1 METIMETIIKAV
13 LVLFVTITCL
23 MSISY
28 PIRHNSKDAAT
39 EVLCGIL
46 FVIAVWFWLKG
57 CM

>member
-1 METIMETIIKAV
+1 MEIIIKAI
-13 LVLFVTITCL
+13 LVLFVTFTCL

-46 FVIAVWFWLKG
+46 FVIAVGLLLKG
-57 CM
+57 I

>member
-1 METIMETIIKAV
+1 METIVKAI

-23 MSISY
+23 MSVSY

-46 FVIAVWFWLKG
+46 FVIAVGLWLTK
-57 CM
+57 CI

>member
-1 METIMETIIKAV
+1 MVETIVKAV
-13 LVLFVTITCL
+13 LTLFVTITCL

-39 EVLCGIL
+39 ETLCGIL
-46 FVIAVWFWLKG
+46 FVITIWFWLKG